1 MTTTYNNSVFESIK
15 NSLNKTANTTE
26 GLWNKVLKFE
36 VGKTYTLRFI
46 PDMKYGNSL
55 YTYQQHGWN
64 DPETGKYTS
73 VLSRKTFDKEEVEK
87 IGSLCYKV
95 KKGGKF
101 TQEEQDFAS
110 IVKWNEYTLANV
122 YVVNDPS
129 KPENNGT
136 VKIFKFG
143 RKLAKQILAAIN
155 GEDKQMIPS
164 VSEEEEVAYGER
176 IFDLSPNGVNFKLT
190 VEKQGNYQAF
200 DRSQF
205 TAPVNLKLSK
215 EQIEEIHDSVYDLRT
230 LNKEY
235 TKDEIQ
241 KILEDNT
248 RPRGLGVLD
257 VSIESMDEYITANKK
272 KKAVVSEDED
282 DEQVNTSKPSEK
294 FKSDSKS
301 NPLDD
306 DDIESLLAD

>member
-1 MTTTYNNSVFESIK
+1 MTTSYNKSVFESIK
-15 NSLNKTANTTE
+15 NSLNKNVTE

-46 PDMKYGNSL
+46 PNIKHGNSI

-64 DPETGKYTS
+64 DPDTGKYTS
-73 VLSRKTFDKEEVEK
+73 VLSRKTFGKEEVDP

-101 TQEEQDFAS
+101 TPEEEAFAS
-110 IVKWNEYTLANV
+110 LVKWNEYSLVNA
-122 YVVNDPS
+122 YVVDDPS
-129 KPENNGT
+129 NPENNGT

-143 RKLAKQILAAIN
+143 RKLAKQIFASIN

-176 IFDLSPNGVNFKLT
+176 IFDLTGNGVNFKLK
-190 VEKQGNYQAF
+190 VEKQGTYQSF
-200 DRSQF
+200 DGSRF
-205 TAPVNLKLSK
+205 TGPVNLKLTK
-215 EQIEEIHDSVYDLRT
+215 EEIENIHDSVYDLTT

-235 TKDEIQ
+235 SREEIQ
-241 KILEDNT
+241 EIVDKNT
-248 RPRGLGVLD
+248 KPKGLQFD
-257 VSIESMDEYITANKK
+257 AEIEEQASLAYSDD
-272 KKAVVSEDED
+272 DED
-282 DEQVNTSKPSEK
+282 DDDEPVKPAPKLVAKTVVATPSKH
-294 FKSDSKS
+294 

>member
-1 MTTTYNNSVFESIK
+1 MTTSYNKSVFESIK
-15 NSLNKTANTTE
+15 KSLNKNVTE

-46 PDMKYGNSL
+46 PDIKHGNSI

-64 DPETGKYTS
+64 DPDTGKYTS
-73 VLSRKTFDKEEVEK
+73 VLSRKTFGKEEVDP
-87 IGSLCYKV
+87 IGSLCYRV

-101 TQEEQDFAS
+101 TPEEESFAS
-110 IVKWNEYTLANV
+110 IVKWNEYSLVNV
-122 YVVNDPS
+122 YVVDDPS
-129 KPENNGT
+129 NPENNGS

-143 RKLAKQILAAIN
+143 RKLAKQIFASIN

-176 IFDLSPNGVNFKLT
+176 IFDLTSNGVNFKLK
-190 VEKQGNYQAF
+190 VEKQGTYQSF
-200 DRSQF
+200 DGSRF
-205 TAPVNLKLSK
+205 TGPVNLKLSK
-215 EQIEEIHDSVYDLRT
+215 DEIENIHDSVYDLTT

-235 TKDEIQ
+235 SREEIQ
-241 KILEDNT
+241 EIVNRNT
-248 RPRGLGVLD
+248 KP
-257 VSIESMDEYITANKK
+257 
-272 KKAVVSEDED
+272 KASSYED
-282 DEQVNTSKPSEK
+282 DIDSHPTVGYSSDDDDEVEAPPVRTAVSTAPKVALATSSH
-294 FKSDSKS
+294 

>member
-1 MTTTYNNSVFESIK
+1 MTTSYNKSVFESIK
-15 NSLNKTANTTE
+15 NSLNKNATE

-46 PDMKYGNSL
+46 PDIKHGNSI

-73 VLSRKTFDKEEVEK
+73 VLSRKTFGKDEVDP
-87 IGSLCYKV
+87 IGSLCYRV

-101 TQEEQDFAS
+101 TPEEEAFAS
-110 IVKWNEYTLANV
+110 IVKWNEYSLANV
-122 YVVNDPS
+122 YVVDDPS
-129 KPENNGT
+129 NPENNGS

-143 RKLAKQILAAIN
+143 RKLAKQIFASIN

-176 IFDLSPNGVNFKLT
+176 IFDLTGNGVNFKLK
-190 VEKQGNYQAF
+190 VEKQGTYQSF
-200 DRSQF
+200 DGSRF
-205 TAPVNLKLSK
+205 TGPVNLKLTK
-215 EQIEEIHDSVYDLRT
+215 EEIETIHDSVYDLTT

-235 TKDEIQ
+235 SREEIQ
-241 KILEDNT
+241 EIVDKNT
-248 RPRGLGVLD
+248 KPKGLQFD
-257 VSIESMDEYITANKK
+257 AEIEEQASLAYVD
-272 KKAVVSEDED
+272 EDED
-282 DEQVNTSKPSEK
+282 EDEVESEPVKAVTKTVTKSAPSKH
-294 FKSDSKS
+294 